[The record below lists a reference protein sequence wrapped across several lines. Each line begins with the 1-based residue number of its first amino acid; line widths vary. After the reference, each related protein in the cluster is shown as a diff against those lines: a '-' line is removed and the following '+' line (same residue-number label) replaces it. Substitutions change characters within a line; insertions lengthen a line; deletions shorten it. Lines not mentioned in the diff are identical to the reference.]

1 MLPQQLRPHPVRHHI
16 VLYCTVPAEQN
27 FTVVQSGHRIGS
39 RVLIIA
45 QMNHSAGRG
54 SNGRVLRG
62 LSDEHQSA
70 QLGVAVLV
78 KSNTG
83 HIGVQTDLVT
93 RPAEDTKHANNSRV
107 ELS

>member
-1 MLPQQLRPHPVRHHI
+1 M
-16 VLYCTVPAEQN
+16 
-27 FTVVQSGHRIGS
+27 GS
-39 RVLIIA
+39 RVVIIT

-83 HIGVQTDLVT
+83 HIGVQTDVVT
-93 RPAEDTKHANNSRV
+93 HPAEDTKHANNSRV